1 MFYNALIK
9 KYEAEIAEC
18 LATLQVYMNKSVGI
32 GEHSDLLTELDKY
45 ITKLAAAEDS
55 LATLQG
61 HKDTLNGASGGTES
75 GTGLETHTL
84 NS

>member
-18 LATLQVYMNKSVGI
+18 LATLEVYVNKSVGI
-32 GEHSDLLTELDKY
+32 GEHSDLLAELDKY
-45 ITKLAAAEDS
+45 VTKLATAEDN

-61 HKDTLNGASGGTES
+61 HKDTLTGSSSETES
-75 GTGLETHTL
+75 GAKLETHTL
-84 NS
+84 NG